1 MNYQH
6 ITTAQQL
13 ADFCRPLHHLAWL
26 AIDTEFVRQDTY
38 YPLLSLVQICTQDG
52 NLAIIDPLTI
62 EDMSA
67 LWELLADANVCKVFH
82 SARQD
87 IEVLFQV
94 GGLMPQAIFDTQIAC
109 VFLGHGDMAGFARV
123 IEAELNVQIDKD
135 QTRTNWHQR
144 PLSDKQIAY
153 ALDDVRYLAPLF
165 QKIQTQLTDEQKQ
178 ALEWDF
184 SQLLDAA
191 LYRID
196 PDQAWLKLKGTQHLS
211 PKQLGIVKHLTAWR
225 ERTAIESNQ
234 PRKWVISDEAIIA
247 LAKRPAR
254 ALEGLYKISEI
265 NAGQVRQYGDALI
278 SQLDITF
285 QQPDSW
291 PEKPAKNPPAST
303 QEDIILNLAL
313 AYAHQVAL
321 DNQLNLANLVQRR
334 DVLAL
339 LRQQTSPIQHGWR
352 WILIGRGLQALFSQ
366 SAPIKI
372 IDGKLVLTP

>member
-13 ADFCRPLHHLAWL
+13 ADFCHPLHHQAWL

-38 YPLLSLVQICTQDG
+38 YPLLSLVQICSQQG
-52 NLAIIDPLTI
+52 ELAIIDPLTI
-62 EDMSA
+62 DDMSP
-67 LWELLADANVCKVFH
+67 LWALLADKQVCKVFH

-123 IEAELNVQIDKD
+123 IETELNVQIDKD

-153 ALDDVRYLAPLF
+153 ALDDVRYLAPLY
-165 QKIQTQLTDEQKQ
+165 QKLQTQLTDEQKQ

-184 SQLLDAA
+184 SQLLDAS

-211 PKQLGIVKHLTAWR
+211 PKQLGIVKQLCAWR
-225 ERTAIESNQ
+225 ERTAIETNQ
-234 PRKWVISDEAIIA
+234 PRKWVISDEAMIA

-278 SQLDITF
+278 EQLDIAF

-291 PEKPAKNPPAST
+291 PEKPAKSLPAST
-303 QEDIILNLAL
+303 QEDIVLNLAL

-321 DNQLNLANLVQRR
+321 NNQLNLANLIQRR

-339 LRQQTSPIQHGWR
+339 LRQQVSPIQHGWR
-352 WILIGRGLQALFSQ
+352 WILIGRELQDLFSKN
-366 SAPIKI
+366 APLKI
-372 IDGKLVLTP
+372 IDGKLVLTS

>member
-13 ADFCRPLHHLAWL
+13 AEFCRPLHHQAWL

-52 NLAIIDPLTI
+52 ELAIIDPLTI
-62 EDMSA
+62 EDMSS
-67 LWELLADANVCKVFH
+67 LWTLLADVNVCKVFH

-153 ALDDVRYLAPLF
+153 ALDDVRYLAPLY
-165 QKIQTQLTDEQKQ
+165 QKLQTHLTDEQKQ

-184 SQLLDAA
+184 AQLLDAT

-196 PDQAWLKLKGTQHLS
+196 PDQAWLKLKGTQHLN
-211 PKQLGIVKHLTAWR
+211 PKQLGIVKQLTAWR
-225 ERTAIESNQ
+225 ELTAIETNQ

-254 ALEGLYKISEI
+254 ALEGLYKISEL
-265 NAGQVRQYGDALI
+265 NAGQVRQHGEALI
-278 SQLDITF
+278 AQLDIAF

-291 PEKPAKNPPAST
+291 PEKTAKSAPATT
-303 QEDIILNLAL
+303 QEDILLTVAL
-313 AYAHQVAL
+313 TYAHQVAL
-321 DNQLNLANLVQRR
+321 DKGLSLANLVQRR

-339 LRQQTSPIQHGWR
+339 LRQQPSPIQNGWR
-352 WILIGRGLQALFSQ
+352 ALVIGQDLQTLFNQRATLQIL
-366 SAPIKI
+366 
-372 IDGKLVLTP
+372 DGKLVLTS